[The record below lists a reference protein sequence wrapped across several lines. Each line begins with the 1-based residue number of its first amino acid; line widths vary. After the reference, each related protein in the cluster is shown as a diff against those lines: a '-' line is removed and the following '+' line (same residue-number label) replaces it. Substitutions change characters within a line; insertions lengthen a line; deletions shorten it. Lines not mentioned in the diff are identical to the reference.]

1 LFTSVNN
8 GVETIL
14 KCRVLDI
21 TSNFLTPKNLFT
33 EKNKS
38 GYPSNYILGE
48 KTFENKFHFLV
59 ELPFQ
64 NGKQEDLRTITVDNK
79 LNIVNEV
86 YNKLDL
92 LFASKRDNK
101 ILLSNN
107 GVVYLLKKFWKK
119 GNHFYIYKLGQD
131 IISEVQIKLNNRKIA
146 ALDYFFNSRMSLLFL
161 VFTLP
166 LLDLIMKVFFC
177 LDTMRIYTWFMK
189 INIH

>member
-1 LFTSVNN
+1 M
-8 GVETIL
+8 
-14 KCRVLDI
+14 
-21 TSNFLTPKNLFT
+21 
-33 EKNKS
+33 
-38 GYPSNYILGE
+38 
-48 KTFENKFHFLV
+48 
-59 ELPFQ
+59 
-64 NGKQEDLRTITVDNK
+64 QEDLRTITVDNK

-146 ALDYFFNSRMSLLFL
+146 ALDFFLISRMSLLFW
-161 VFTLP
+161 F
-166 LLDLIMKVFFC
+166 LLFPYSI
-177 LDTMRIYTWFMK
+177 
-189 INIH
+189 